1 MYFSLGRHI
10 KWIYG
15 GMSMRKII
23 NIIVTLLVMV
33 VVSLICLLV
42 VSAFS
47 YFYKWQ
53 ADKALVGIT
62 ITYIFAGFIG
72 GITQKFLDKSERNMG
87 KKMLEAILIS
97 SIFIG
102 MILGISAIVL
112 QQPLMISSRF
122 LSIYMLLAG
131 STCMGRIL

>member
-1 MYFSLGRHI
+1 
-10 KWIYG
+10 
-15 GMSMRKII
+15 MRKII

-62 ITYIFAGFIG
+62 ITYILAGFVG
-72 GITQKFLDKSERNMG
+72 GFAYKLMDRKEKNIG

-97 SIFIG
+97 SIFVG
-102 MILGISAIVL
+102 VILGVSTIVL
-112 QQPLMISSRF
+112 QQPLVISSRF

-131 STCMGRIL
+131 SACMGRIL

>member
-1 MYFSLGRHI
+1 MKRV
-10 KWIYG
+10 
-15 GMSMRKII
+15 R
-23 NIIVTLLVMV
+23 NLLMVMV
-33 VVSLICLLV
+33 IMMLMSAISLLIISVL
-42 VSAFS
+42 S

-62 ITYIFAGFIG
+62 ITYILAGFIG

-97 SIFIG
+97 SIFVG
-102 MILGISAIVL
+102 VILGVSTIVL
-112 QQPLMISSRF
+112 QQPLVISSRF

-131 STCMGRIL
+131 SACMGRIL